1 MFLSSRSWQRIKI
14 TATQD
19 SMIDIRFTME
29 IPIIFDEITI
39 SYQNDNN
46 VSITV
51 SDYDDDGRNYL
62 NITPNHRR
70 TGSLRIENSAIFT
83 PMRFRQNGLNAERLE
98 HVDEIALCNQFQVN
112 GFCDDKL
119 ERICQFIHGEF
130 CCFCEQ
136 WSLHPFDSKQFDNHL
151 LLCRNHFYIDDDDD
165 NNGEVLSD
173 SNRNDDNNRS
183 IDIGQD
189 FSQNGEEFC
198 TICWEELSEQNRS
211 ISIRPQDLNNYGML
225 ANCDH
230 YFHFDCIIQWARNHS
245 SERSFPCP
253 NCRIPSMDILQ
264 HSKLIK
270 NRLVKQQMINRFEIE
285 DNCRT
290 KCIDYFVH
298 RFYLR

>member
-1 MFLSSRSWQRIKI
+1 
-14 TATQD
+14 
-19 SMIDIRFTME
+19 MIDIRFTME

-98 HVDEIALCNQFQVN
+98 HVDEIALCNQF
-112 GFCDDKL
+112 
-119 ERICQFIHGEF
+119 
-130 CCFCEQ
+130 
-136 WSLHPFDSKQFDNHL
+136 
-151 LLCRNHFYIDDDDD
+151 
-165 NNGEVLSD
+165 
-173 SNRNDDNNRS
+173 
-183 IDIGQD
+183 
-189 FSQNGEEFC
+189 QNGEEFC